1 MIIAQTIIW
10 GLSTS
15 LNYPPGTVSLDPP
28 PHFTCTCSK
37 LFAFRGGGGV
47 DIGKIAKQS
56 RSSRHKFPDISFSG
70 HRDKFS
76 GRRDKFSG
84 QSEQNLG
91 PRDNLDKPKK
101 FKKV

>member
-28 PHFTCTCSK
+28 HFTCTCSK
-37 LFAFRGGGGV
+37 LFAFRGGGLTLEKLQNNPDLLGTNFRTSV
-47 DIGKIAKQS
+47 FRDIA
-56 RSSRHKFPDISFSG
+56 
-70 HRDKFS
+70 RDKFS